1 MSVKGI
7 GECEGGVV
15 SVKGEWWCEG
25 TGGVLGE
32 SRLKYFVM

>member
-15 SVKGEWWCEG
+15 SMKGEWWCVKEIGECEG
-25 TGGVLGE
+25 DW
-32 SRLKYFVM
+32 